1 MTSDFKNSILTGDEK
16 NLEKINELED
26 RLKDVQKEV
35 QKEKYVRGTGS
46 AEKTHIPPHLLKL

>member
-46 AEKTHIPPHLLKL
+46 AEKTHIPHIC